1 MVNDL
6 LTNRVLLTA
15 LAAWLIG
22 QFIKMPVYYLLH
34 RKWNW
39 AILYSPGGFPSSHSC
54 LITATTLSIGL
65 FDGFNSPVFGLA
77 VAMSMI
83 VVYDAVSVRRQAGLQ
98 AKMIN
103 EIVRMI
109 FAGQPI
115 SQKQL
120 REVLGHTP
128 VEAFAGIFLGIL
140 IALAVWVLFPLN

>member
-1 MVNDL
+1 
-6 LTNRVLLTA
+6 
-15 LAAWLIG
+15 
-22 QFIKMPVYYLLH
+22 
-34 RKWNW
+34 
-39 AILYSPGGFPSSHSC
+39 

-103 EIVRMI
+103 EMVRMI

>member
-115 SQKQL
+115 PQKQL

-128 VEAFAGIFLGIL
+128 VEAFAGVILGIL
-140 IALAVWVLFPLN
+140 IALAVWVLFPLY